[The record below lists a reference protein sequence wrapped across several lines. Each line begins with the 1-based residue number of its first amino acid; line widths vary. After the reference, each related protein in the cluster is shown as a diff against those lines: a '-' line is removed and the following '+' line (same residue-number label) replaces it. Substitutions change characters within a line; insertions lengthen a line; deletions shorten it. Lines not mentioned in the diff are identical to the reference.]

1 MVRKQE
7 QPFERFL
14 TCGAQALT
22 NAELIAL
29 ILRTGTDG
37 RNATEL
43 ARQILETGHPGRQD
57 LSVLYELSLKDLT
70 KIRGIGEVRAVKLLA
85 ITELSA
91 RLSRERAGR
100 TLRFSDSGSIAG
112 YYMEELRH
120 ERQEKLF
127 LLLLTNRLSLIREVL
142 LSVGTSQRALVS
154 PREIFRQAVRED
166 AAGFVL
172 MHNHP
177 CGDPAPS
184 REDILVTRKILSLS
198 RMMDLQ
204 FHDHVIIGD
213 GVYES
218 MRESGYMEDGRDAA
232 LP

>member
-1 MVRKQE
+1 MDKKQE
-7 QPFERFL
+7 QPFERFMQ
-14 TCGAQALT
+14 CGAQALT
-22 NAELIAL
+22 NAELLAL

-70 KIRGIGEVRAVKLLA
+70 QIRGIGEVRAVKLLA

-91 RLSRERAGR
+91 RLTRERAER
-100 TLRFSDSGSIAG
+100 KLSFTDPGSIAG
-112 YYMEELRH
+112 CYMEELRH

-142 LSVGTSQRALVS
+142 LSVGTSDRTLIS
-154 PREIFRQAVRED
+154 PREVFRHAVRED
-166 AAGFVL
+166 ASGFIL

-177 CGDPAPS
+177 GGDPSPS
-184 REDILVTRKILSLS
+184 EEDIHVTRVILQLAG
-198 RMMDLQ
+198 MMGMRFL
-204 FHDHVIIGD
+204 DHIIIGD
-213 GVYES
+213 GVFHS
-218 MRESGYMEDGRDAA
+218 MRESGILTEDEGAA
-232 LP
+232 T